1 MLTLHYVVTGS
12 EKTFPHRGIFRAL
25 GMKFDRER
33 KQWYAVDSQRTAER
47 AVEQLGFGYVQ
58 ERTVEELPPDH
69 CPVGVRSDVALIPA
83 AVASRAQRSRAQPRS
98 PTLLPQPRKLIP

>member
-33 KQWYAVDSQRTAER
+33 KQWYAVDSQRT
-47 AVEQLGFGYVQ
+47 
-58 ERTVEELPPDH
+58 
-69 CPVGVRSDVALIPA
+69 
-83 AVASRAQRSRAQPRS
+83 
-98 PTLLPQPRKLIP
+98 